1 MNDLDNMIID
11 ELYIQSQTYI
21 NYKEDDDNPQ
31 YFGPSAR
38 VVLINTLI
46 NQGIEQKKYYIT
58 FAITQKF
65 IGDLLRAK
73 NLAIFDVIVA

>member
-1 MNDLDNMIID
+1 
-11 ELYIQSQTYI
+11 
-21 NYKEDDDNPQ
+21 
-31 YFGPSAR
+31 